1 MHGALLEHQMVDRT
15 APAAGA
21 GAHDAYTR
29 SQQRDHM
36 SPETSKLIAQAEL
49 LLTEEFG
56 KANSRAPNCIA
67 LLDCVQDKGG
77 AGRLSMLPS
86 GLLFESEAGLLSVP
100 VNELLHLSLQE
111 CSYSDAEVPVRDN
124 ISGRKTD
131 FKNELLRMQRLQV
144 ESQDATRL
152 LGGSANLSGGAPA
165 APSAKSEAAT
175 EVECDDTFK
184 HLEKR
189 VVVVQRLVV
198 GGACH
203 SAMAP
208 MLCEMRFVALNPNDA
223 LEFCLLACSRVRA
236 HWAQHVLADVRKA
249 CGNVK
254 ETVLMAAP
262 VVALNRTATGFFGG
276 KSADDLTAELALVC
290 VCGKGVAV
298 AAISAAVKAEHGFVI
313 DKWRW
318 VEYRSFT
325 DVQLSQDDALQF
337 SFAFAKGCAWD
348 PVALYAVS
356 PCLRWEL
363 CCAVQRLFHSSCSGV
378 YLAQNL
384 FAEKLYP
391 ASWSDVR
398 ALTQPVAELWL
409 SRTGLPCLKFGRQ
422 GEPQVRVMRLNVQ
435 DHSLYWNSSSKKKEP
450 LLLAQV
456 LGLRFPC
463 TCARTP
469 HRTVLQVQ
477 NFNLGQRSPL
487 FDKFQPK
494 YASSRR
500 RHGGVLRSAA
510 T

>member
-1 MHGALLEHQMVDRT
+1 MVDRT

-21 GAHDAYTR
+21 GAHDAYSR
-29 SQQRDHM
+29 SHLRDHM
-36 SPETSKLIAQAEL
+36 SPETCKLIAQADL
-49 LLTEEFG
+49 LLTEGFS

-86 GLLFESEAGLLSVP
+86 GLSFESEAGLLTVP
-100 VNELLHLSLQE
+100 MNELLHLSLQE
-111 CSYSDAEVPVRDN
+111 CSYSDADVPVRDN

-152 LGGSANLSGGAPA
+152 LGGSANLSDGAPA
-165 APSAKSEAAT
+165 APSAKSESAT
-175 EVECDDTFK
+175 VAEFEDTFQ

-189 VVVVQRLVV
+189 VVVVHRLVM

-203 SAMAP
+203 SAIAP

-223 LEFCLLACSRVRA
+223 LEFCVLACSRVRA

-249 CGNVK
+249 CGNGK
-254 ETVLMAAP
+254 EMVLMVAP
-262 VVALNRTATGFFGG
+262 VVALNRASTGFFGG

-298 AAISAAVKAEHGFVI
+298 AAVSAAVKAEHGYVI

-325 DVQLSQDDALQF
+325 DAQLSPDDALQF
-337 SFAFAKGCAWD
+337 SFAFAKGCGWD

-363 CCAVQRLFHSSCSGV
+363 CCAVQRLFHASCSGA

-384 FAEKLYP
+384 FAEKMYP

-398 ALTQPVAELWL
+398 ALTQAVAEMWL

-422 GEPQVRVMRLNVQ
+422 GEPQLRVMKLNVQ

-456 LGLRFPC
+456 LRLRLFPSPV
-463 TCARTP
+463 CACLTAP
-469 HRTVLQVQ
+469 SRTVLQVQ

-494 YASSRR
+494 YASSTPQQQARGCVV
-500 RHGGVLRSAA
+500 H
-510 T
+510 